1 MKMAL
6 ILKSFSQPDQLKR
19 FQPENLIRLL
29 KPYRLFFEMK
39 GFSLPGPDGGEI
51 DWLALA
57 GILAEPDEEMP
68 SDLVEALHLIEHL
81 GTNEYYD
88 DLLQLAG
95 ENGIEPAGDATAP
108 DLAAQVWL
116 RNPQALERKYRE
128 GLFQQRKSFESFRA
142 AGTEATI
149 GAEDIPAD
157 LGPLEEAL
165 GRYFEEKKRGV
176 GCRVI
181 RKDSPGEVRFLVQH
195 GQPCKREPSRKG
207 ALSTCTFFRPE
218 KTDIVIVD
226 AAHNEL
232 RINASCKPDLRKY
245 RELFGLHLFGDAER
259 FVYAEKYTLEPLREH
274 GEAALR
280 CKDVEGIESVWLTQ
294 LELDWGGAFE
304 HVERHDSVDVFKD
317 MAVRQAK
324 IPDQPIIRK
333 AVFKVKLEGEKKAR
347 TVSVRAGNQ
356 AGYQRSE
363 ECMLVEQWLW
373 ARGFVLFGTKACAKA
388 A

>member
-1 MKMAL
+1 MAL
-6 ILKSFSQPDQLKR
+6 KLKSFCQPDQLKR

-29 KPYRLFFEMK
+29 DPYRLFLDTK
-39 GFSLPGPDGGEI
+39 GFSLPGPDGSEI
-51 DWLALA
+51 DLLALA

-81 GTNEYYD
+81 GTDEHYD
-88 DLLQLAG
+88 DLLHLAA

-116 RNPQALERKYRE
+116 KNPQALERKDRE
-128 GLFQQRKSFESFRA
+128 GLFEQRKSFESFRA
-142 AGTEATI
+142 VDTEATI
-149 GAEDIPAD
+149 VVDDIPSD
-157 LGPLEEAL
+157 LGQLEGSL
-165 GRYFEEKKRGV
+165 GSYFEEKKRGV

-181 RKDSPGEVRFLVQH
+181 RKDSPGEVRCLIQH

-207 ALSTCTFFRPE
+207 PLSTCTFFRPE

-226 AAHNEL
+226 VAHNEL

-245 RELFGLHLFGDAER
+245 RELFGLHLFGDAEK

-280 CKDVEGIESVWLTQ
+280 CKDIEGIESVRLTQ

-304 HVERHDSVDVFKD
+304 YIEKHVAVDLFKD
-317 MAVRQAK
+317 MAVRQTK
-324 IPDQPIIRK
+324 IPEGPIIRK
-333 AVFKVKLEGEKKAR
+333 AVFKVKLDGEKKAR

-356 AGYQRSE
+356 SGYQRSE

-373 ARGFVLFGTKACAKA
+373 ARGFVLFGTKAYAEA